1 MATSKGRRI
10 SSIKEAK
17 EIPSGSNFIMEL
29 PNGGNSRR
37 VTQKTL
43 TKTVYENLKYGT
55 DADVDA
61 IIAGTY
67 EDPPEDDWGED
78 DTPSDGDES
87 GGDSPGGDTPIN
99 PEDIATDQEVQ
110 DYIDGLNL
118 FGD

>member
-37 VTQKTL
+37 VTQETI
-43 TKTVYENLKYGT
+43 TKTVYENFQYGT

-67 EDPPEDDWGED
+67 EDPPEDD
-78 DTPSDGDES
+78 
-87 GGDSPGGDTPIN
+87 
-99 PEDIATDQEVQ
+99 
-110 DYIDGLNL
+110 
-118 FGD
+118 